1 MSNGCSGAFCGNSAR
16 SKNRMFRTRNTS
28 FAPPLFSA
36 STANSFSGRWRSPSL
51 APPQRAP
58 IPSVTKE
65 NASHSPSVDPE
76 KPYWK
81 VCPVES
87 TIRNVISVE
96 SGRLASKAIRFAFG
110 RSGNKKRAA
119 T

>member
-1 MSNGCSGAFCGNSAR
+1 M
-16 SKNRMFRTRNTS
+16 
-28 FAPPLFSA
+28 
-36 STANSFSGRWRSPSL
+36 
-51 APPQRAP
+51 APPQREP

-65 NASHSPSVDPE
+65 NSSQSPSVEPE

-81 VCPVES
+81 VCPVAS